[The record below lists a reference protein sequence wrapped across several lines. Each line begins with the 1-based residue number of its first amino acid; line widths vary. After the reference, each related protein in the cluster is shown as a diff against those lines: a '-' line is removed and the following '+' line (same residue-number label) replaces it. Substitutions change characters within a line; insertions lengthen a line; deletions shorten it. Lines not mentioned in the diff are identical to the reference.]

1 MSPQPD
7 ATGKARSVVDPPS
20 LVVFDLAGTTVRDDG
35 QVPAA
40 FTLALAEQGIQATPA
55 QIANVRG
62 ASKKEA
68 IGKFIPPGPEHVRRV
83 EEAYQAF
90 QRDLSRRFHDGGVSP
105 MPGAETTFARLRSQG
120 VRIALNTGF
129 DSTITGLLLSTLR
142 WTDLADAVVCGDDV
156 PRGRPAPDLIFR
168 AMELA
173 GIRDPG
179 QVANVGDTTLD
190 LEAGHAAGVRFNVGV
205 LSGAHDRKRMER
217 APHTHLLADVGE
229 VPGLWPTR

>member
-1 MSPQPD
+1 MPVRLTDLP
-7 ATGKARSVVDPPS
+7 A

-40 FTLALAEQGIQATPA
+40 FNLALAGQGIQPTAD

-62 ASKKEA
+62 ASKREA
-68 IGKFIPPGPEHVRRV
+68 IRQFIPSGPEHAHRA
-83 EEAYQAF
+83 EAAYLAF
-90 QRDLSRRFHDGGVSP
+90 QQELSRRFEEGGASP
-105 MPGAETTFARLRSQG
+105 MAGAGSTFTWLRSRG

-129 DSTITGLLLSTLR
+129 DSGITGLLLKALR
-142 WTDLADAVVCGDDV
+142 WTGVADVVVCGDDV

-173 GIRDPG
+173 SVRDPER
-179 QVANVGDTTLD
+179 VANVGDTSLD

-205 LSGAHDRKRMER
+205 WSGAHDRDRLHR
-217 APHTHLLADVGE
+217 APHTHLLRDVGE
-229 VPGLWPTR
+229 LPGLWPDP